1 MGEPPGGEGGGPAG
15 PAWDVTGSEPGP
27 RLGAASSGAG
37 AGAEAHAAAL
47 AGLPGVRLAVVADP
61 DGGRARAL
69 GVRHGVPAMDDPE
82 AALARDDVTGG
93 VHRRAEPR
101 PRRAQARAAAE
112 RGVAVLV
119 EKPLGRDAGE
129 AQAVLDVCA
138 ARGVP
143 LGIVLQNRFAPEAAA
158 LHAADP
164 SGGLGRIVGATILVR
179 DHRDA
184 GYFQAGPWR
193 RQRAASGGGVLRIQA
208 IHMLDL
214 LDWMLGPVAA
224 VTASMATRAHPVD
237 VEDVLSA
244 TLELPGG
251 APAALFATTAARV
264 EFPAR
269 IEIFG
274 TEGCAVL
281 LEARANVR
289 VWRGPAGPHPLAGI
303 ARLEGEMATRLDAPW
318 PGGITADLH
327 RLLLADFVASLREG
341 RAPAVDGAAGLRI
354 QRLIDAIYAAA
365 ASGRRTTI
373 PG

>member
-1 MGEPPGGEGGGPAG
+1 MERAG
-15 PAWDVTGSEPGP
+15 PATDAGRGGMRTIPAPAVGFA
-27 RLGAASSGAG
+27 LLGAG
-37 AGAEAHAAAL
+37 AGAAAHADAL
-47 AGLPGVRLAVVADP
+47 TTLPGARLVVVADP
-61 DGGRARAL
+61 DLARARAL
-69 GVRHGVPAMDDPE
+69 AERCGAAAAQDPL
-82 AALARDDVTGG
+82 AALARDDVQAACIVVPNHG
-93 VHRRAEPR
+93 HA
-101 PRRAQARAAAE
+101 ALARAAAE

-158 LHAADP
+158 LHAAIRA
-164 SGGLGRIVGATILVR
+164 GGLGRIVGATILVR

-281 LEARANVR
+281 LEARASVR

-365 ASGRRTTI
+365 ASGSRTAI